1 MEKNKINQFGAI
13 IAASTILMGFSGAS
27 AETRVT
33 YKSAKTTSSYYQ
45 MAVQISEA
53 MKAGSKGNII
63 VTV

>member
-33 YKSAKTTSSYYQ
+33 
-45 MAVQISEA
+45 
-53 MKAGSKGNII
+53 
-63 VTV
+63 